1 MYSLKNRP
9 KGVFHKAVLSLVNF
23 KYMQTPFHRNS
34 NANNLYVHK
43 FNIYQASMVSVQLFM
58 KTCKV
63 SLFVVIVLN
72 DMPESSR

>member
-9 KGVFHKAVLSLVNF
+9 KGVFSQGSLSLVNF
-23 KYMQTPFHRNS
+23 KYMQTPFHRNP

-58 KTCKV
+58 KACKI
-63 SLFVVIVLN
+63 SLLL
-72 DMPESSR
+72 